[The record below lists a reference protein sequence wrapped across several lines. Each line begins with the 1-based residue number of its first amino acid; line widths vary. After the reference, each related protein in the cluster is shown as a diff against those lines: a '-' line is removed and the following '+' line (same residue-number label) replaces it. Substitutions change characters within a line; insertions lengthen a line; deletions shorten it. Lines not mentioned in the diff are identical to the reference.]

1 MLKIGDFSLTG
12 RVSVRTLRHYDDL
25 GLLRPAR
32 VDPDTGYRFYAIGQL
47 PRLHRILALKELGLS
62 LDEIAIALGDG
73 PSPAALRAML
83 ERKRAEVERLLETEH
98 ARLARIS
105 AHLDQLDQIEREEIM
120 DGYDVLL
127 KPVPAHRVAALRE
140 TLPTYAASG
149 RLFEELRGYV
159 FGHNLR
165 AGAWTAVWHCPE
177 FQERDVDGEATV
189 AIDGPLPPHPRIR
202 PGELP
207 AVPTMACLIHHG
219 PYTTLNRAYAALGAW
234 LAANGYR
241 TVGPTREVYHHGGPD
256 QHDPSYVTELQFPVQ
271 KP

>member
-32 VDPDTGYRFYAIGQL
+32 VDPATGYRFYAIGQL

-62 LDEIAIALGDG
+62 LEEIAAVLEDG
-73 PSPAALRAML
+73 PSPADLRAML
-83 ERKRAEVERLLETEH
+83 ERKRAEVRRLVESEQ

-105 AHLDQLDQIEREEIM
+105 AHLDQIEREEIM
-120 DGYDVLL
+120 EGYDVLL
-127 KPVPAHRVAALRE
+127 KPVPAQRVATLRE
-140 TLPTYAASG
+140 TLPAYPAIG
-149 RLFEELRGYV
+149 RLFDELRAYV
-159 FGHNLR
+159 YGNGLQ
-165 AGAWTAVWHCPE
+165 AGAWTSLWHCPE
-177 FQERDVDGEATV
+177 FQERDVDGEAAV
-189 AIDGPLPPHPRIR
+189 VIDDPLPLPPHPRIV
-202 PGELP
+202 PAELP
-207 AVPTMACLIHHG
+207 AVPAMACAIHHG
-219 PYTTLNRAYAALGAW
+219 PYASLNRAYAALGAW

-256 QHDPSYVTELQFPVQ
+256 QHDPSYVTELQFPVA